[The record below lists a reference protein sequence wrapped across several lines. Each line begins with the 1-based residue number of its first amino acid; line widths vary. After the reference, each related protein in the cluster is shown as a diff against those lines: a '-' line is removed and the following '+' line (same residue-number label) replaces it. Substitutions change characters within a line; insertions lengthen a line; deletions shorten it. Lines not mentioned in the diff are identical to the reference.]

1 MAHRQRRTSV
11 AGVFNIAIE
20 ANDLA
25 QLKFA
30 LKFHK
35 ARINEQDEKGST
47 VLHRSCLSGQLE
59 MARLLMENGAE
70 LELRDDRGWTCLHYA
85 AFGGHVDVVN
95 FLINSCVD
103 VTAMSQEGQLAID
116 VAKGEGIVFL
126 LASAILRAGKE
137 HLLLPYMDG
146 STSSLETESLHSSGD
161 VENCENWTPKAKRAL
176 SEEVLRASQQFL
188 AQSFGAY
195 VDEKFNLNSSFG
207 KSGDKS
213 EESLHAAP
221 EKPKLTKKNSCPRVK
236 NDPQPEEAPRK
247 KPRLK
252 SFNSAFSSDVLKRY
266 AVSETNLLGEQSD
279 LSQKE
284 TGAEISRA
292 PNYSDLN
299 NVDSETWIYSL

>member
-1 MAHRQRRTSV
+1 MAQRRRKTSV
-11 AGVFNIAIE
+11 AGLFNQAIE

-35 ARINEQDEKGST
+35 ARINEQDDKGT
-47 VLHRSCLSGQLE
+47 TILHRSCLSGQLE
-59 MARLLMENGAE
+59 MARLLVENGAE
-70 LELRDDRGWTCLHYA
+70 LELRDERGWTCLHYA

-103 VTAMSQEGQLAID
+103 VTAMSPEGKLAID

-137 HLLLPYMDG
+137 HLLLRYMDR
-146 STSSLETESLHSSGD
+146 STSSLETESLQSAGD
-161 VENCENWTPKAKRAL
+161 VEGCERWTPTKRAL

-188 AQSFGAY
+188 AQSFSAY
-195 VDEKFNLNSSFG
+195 LDEKFNLNTSF
-207 KSGDKS
+207 DKS
-213 EESLHAAP
+213 TETESSSVDVPA
-221 EKPKLTKKNSCPRVK
+221 KPKLTKKNSCPRVK
-236 NDPQPEEAPRK
+236 NDPPAEGAPRK
-247 KPRLK
+247 RARLNT
-252 SFNSAFSSDVLKRY
+252 FNSAFSRDVLKRF
-266 AVSETNLLGEQSD
+266 AVSETNLLGEHAD
-279 LSQKE
+279 GNQKD
-284 TGAEISRA
+284 TGAEINRV

>member
-59 MARLLMENGAE
+59 MARLLVENGAE
-70 LELRDDRGWTCLHYA
+70 LELRDERGWTCLHYA

-103 VTAMSQEGQLAID
+103 VTATSHEGQLAID

-137 HLLLPYMDG
+137 HLLQPYMDG
-146 STSSLETESLHSSGD
+146 STLSSETESLRSSGD
-161 VENCENWTPKAKRAL
+161 IENYEYWTPKAKRAL

-195 VDEKFNLNSSFG
+195 VDEKFNLNSSF
-207 KSGDKS
+207 DKS
-213 EESLHAAP
+213 SDKNTESPLAAI

-236 NDPQPEEAPRK
+236 NDPQPEETPRK

-266 AVSETNLLGEQSD
+266 AVSETNLLGEQGD
-279 LSQKE
+279 PSQKE
-284 TGAEISRA
+284 MGAEISRA
-292 PNYSDLN
+292 PNYFDLN
-299 NVDSETWIYSL
+299 NVDSDTWIYSL